1 METRTFCFR
10 LQSEP
15 DGAADP
21 AANLQL
27 EFLNDHQQWEPQQ
40 LQLTTP
46 GFRLSLISLL
56 LCQHHYLVANA
67 REVALSLERVT
78 AEFTVT
84 MSIDWIIRSV
94 EGDFLARLALGA
106 EATTET
112 LCHIEERMRLCPV
125 SRNLP
130 DAVDKHITFSLI
142 DS

>member
-1 METRTFCFR
+1 METRTFRFR

-27 EFLNDHQQWEPQQ
+27 EFLNDRQQWEPQQ
-40 LQLTTP
+40 LRMTMP

-67 REVALSLERVT
+67 REEALSLERVT
-78 AEFTVT
+78 AEFAVT
-84 MSIDWIIRSV
+84 TGIDWIIQRV
-94 EGDFLARLALGA
+94 EGDFRARLAPGA
-106 EATTET
+106 EATTQT
-112 LCHIEERMRLCPV
+112 LVHIEERMRLCPV

-130 DAVDKHITFSLI
+130 DAVDKHITLRLI

>member
-1 METRTFCFR
+1 MEARTFRFR

-27 EFLNDHQQWEPQQ
+27 EFLNDRQQWEPQQ
-40 LQLTTP
+40 LQVTTP

-67 REVALSLERVT
+67 REEALSFEGVS
-78 AEFTVT
+78 AEFAVT
-84 MSIDWIIRSV
+84 TSVDWIIQRV
-94 EGDFLARLALGA
+94 EGDFRARLAPGTA
-106 EATTET
+106 VTTET
-112 LCHIEERMRLCPV
+112 LRHIEERMRLCPV

-130 DAVDKHITFSLI
+130 DAVDKQINLRLI